1 MKKSELKN
9 IIKESIKGLMT
20 KQLLNEQFTGVCPNP
35 NGMAPQYNVVSYQC
49 DIKIC
54 DPQPGEFSSVVSDF
68 KMAIG
73 GQMPVAGQHFYMARL
88 MTNGSNPPWN
98 YYWNQALGQGLTPV
112 GFPCNGNGSCG
123 GVIWKVVSVNP
134 APYTCIQS
142 TNPNTNMCEVSGCGS
157 VPVGS
162 VPSGFGD
169 PPSTTYNGC
178 VSTDSGND
186 ERGCM
191 DSTALN
197 YMSCC
202 PGNNYPGC
210 VPNIP
215 NNEECCE
222 YEGRGTEDKGCMDP
236 NALNNGEC
244 CNGDPN
250 CTAIYP
256 NPECCRYEDDPV
268 EEIYCECCKGQY
280 AQSMAQ
286 TVSSPADCI
295 GAENTMYAGMGVYGC
310 NVSPV
315 SGGPGTQCKKP
326 LPTDP
331 RGPIAESIIRMQKLA
346 NIKKER

>member
-1 MKKSELKN
+1 MKKSELRK
-9 IIKESIKGLMT
+9 IIRESIKGLMT
-20 KQLLNEQFTGVCPNP
+20 KQPLNEQFTGVCPNP

-54 DPQPGEFSSVVSDF
+54 DPQPGEFSSVISDF
-68 KMAIG
+68 RMAIG

-98 YYWNQALGQGLTPV
+98 YYWNTALGQSQTPV

-178 VSTDSGND
+178 VSTDPVID

-191 DSTALN
+191 DPNAIN
-197 YMSCC
+197 NGECC

-215 NNEECCE
+215 TNRECCE
-222 YEGRGTEDKGCMDP
+222 YEGGTEDKGCMDP

-250 CTAIYP
+250 CTAIAP
-256 NPECCRYEDDPV
+256 NPECCRYDRDP
-268 EEIYCECCKGQY
+268 EPCKKCCCEKGDHLPIGEKCKPGSTISLLQTANPCECPQGTIETPCK
-280 AQSMAQ
+280 
-286 TVSSPADCI
+286 PPI
-295 GAENTMYAGMGVYGC
+295 
-310 NVSPV
+310 
-315 SGGPGTQCKKP
+315 P
-326 LPTDP
+326 LKE
-331 RGPIAESIIRMQKLA
+331 RLQKLA
-346 NIKKER
+346 KIK